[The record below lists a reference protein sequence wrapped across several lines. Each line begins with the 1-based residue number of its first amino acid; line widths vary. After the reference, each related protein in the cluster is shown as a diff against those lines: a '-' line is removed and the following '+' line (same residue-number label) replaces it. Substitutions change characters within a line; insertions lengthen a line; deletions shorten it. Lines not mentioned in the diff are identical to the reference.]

1 MSLILIPNT
10 NYDFKTEFNN
20 SLQTEGE
27 SNYSDSLEDGAT
39 EGDLQNLISVSGIQK
54 HCRKTDKRD
63 TRKFIDLFTCNIAKC
78 IECSFMQN
86 NTTRQV
92 YHYQVK

>member
-10 NYDFKTEFNN
+10 NYDFKTEFNH

-27 SNYSDSLEDGAT
+27 NSYSDSLEDGAT

-54 HCRKTDKRD
+54 QYRKTDKRD
-63 TRKFIDLFTCNIAKC
+63 TRKFVDLFTCFVGFRQ
-78 IECSFMQN
+78 CSTLQM
-86 NTTRQV
+86 
-92 YHYQVK
+92 Y